1 MRRLLLNSEHGSR
14 NKRYTKTF
22 KPGDTITVA
31 FTPSADGRYTFTG
44 VWGSLPT
51 GTTDYLGR
59 TEPGA
64 EPVTGTP
71 VVNETSDLQTEP
83 TNSKSESTEKK

>member
-1 MRRLLLNSEHGSR
+1 MRRYCLIQNTAAGI
-14 NKRYTKTF
+14 KVYTKTF